1 MKLLNKW
8 FLVVK
13 LKSSLRKF
21 YGCHHDLF
29 NRYVCRNHNPN
40 LSSFITYHRA
50 CKKSNKTGPISG
62 TGTAYPSGGDLP
74 PVFSGVRAQFFVYCL
89 VDNVLSLVLVG
100 IALSVLLRFMASDC
114 PFDIFK
120 HFFHTFM
127 LHVYVAIRHVRRI
140 CTFS

>member
-1 MKLLNKW
+1 MTCLIVTFVVITTPTFPHSLLITGLVKRATRLVPLVEQELHTHPVGVDPQ
-8 FLVVK
+8 FLVGFV
-13 LKSSLRKF
+13 LR
-21 YGCHHDLF
+21 
-29 NRYVCRNHNPN
+29 
-40 LSSFITYHRA
+40 
-50 CKKSNKTGPISG
+50 
-62 TGTAYPSGGDLP
+62 
-74 PVFSGVRAQFFVYCL
+74 FFVYCL
-89 VDNVLSLVLVG
+89 LDNALSLVLVG